1 MATYDWTGTDI
12 IPNGSGS
19 AVRADL
25 NDVLLALFSQ
35 NSSATEPPETVA
47 YMPWAD
53 TANGLYKIRNAANS
67 DWITLYQLDGEWTT
81 IALENGTA
89 AAPSLYFKDSG
100 TDTGVYSPDADQVAI
115 TTAGV
120 QRVNFNAGTEVVF
133 NDGGADVDF
142 RIEGDTEPNL
152 FKIDAGTDQVQVA
165 NLNGGPLSGTRNR
178 IINGAMAVD
187 ARNAGASQ
195 TFTAAAALAY
205 SVDRWYGYC
214 TGANVTGQQVQGAT
228 VGQYRYQFT
237 GAASVTAI
245 GFGQRIEQ
253 LNSADLAG
261 TTATLSVDLANSL
274 LTTVTWT
281 AYYATTANAFG
292 TLASPTRTQI
302 ATGTFTVTSTATRY
316 STNISI
322 PAAAT
327 TGIEIVFTVGA
338 QTSGTWTI
346 GDVQLER
353 GTVATPFERRNYGD
367 ELLRCQRYFLKTG
380 DIGSANEWVPGV
392 ATYAS
397 YGFAQ
402 ALAFDDLNDR
412 AFIIE
417 RFPTAMRVTG
427 TVTFYPG
434 RSGVTNTAGEIT
446 IYNGD
451 TSVTTTL
458 KPTASTR
465 GFEGYFSGTSTDA
478 KAYTMQYTVDSEL

>member
-35 NSSATEPPETVA
+35 NSSGTEPPETVA

-53 TANGLYKIRNAANS
+53 TANGLYKIRNAGNT

-165 NLNGGPLSGTRNR
+165 NLNGGPLAGARNR
-178 IINGAMAVD
+178 VLNGGMAID
-187 ARNAGASQ
+187 QRNSGVSQ
-195 TFTAAAALAY
+195 TITAAAALAY
-205 SVDRWYGYC
+205 SVDRWYAYC
-214 TGANVTGQQVQGAT
+214 TGANVTGQRVQGAT
-228 VGQYRYQFT
+228 AGQYRYQFT

-253 LNSADLAG
+253 INSADLAG

-346 GDVQLER
+346 GDAQLER
-353 GTVATPFERRNYGD
+353 GTVATPFERRSFGD
-367 ELLRCQRYFLKTG
+367 ELAICQRYYIDSRAGGSAENLIIGQALSSARIGASVFFPTTMRTTPSAIIYSPSTETAGKVAPYNDVSSDVGSGFVATSPKEGGIYYISGGSGMTTG
-380 DIGSANEWVPGV
+380 DYYSFKYSA
-392 ATYAS
+392 
-397 YGFAQ
+397 
-402 ALAFDDLNDR
+402 
-412 AFIIE
+412 
-417 RFPTAMRVTG
+417 
-427 TVTFYPG
+427 
-434 RSGVTNTAGEIT
+434 
-446 IYNGD
+446 
-451 TSVTTTL
+451 
-458 KPTASTR
+458 
-465 GFEGYFSGTSTDA
+465 DA
-478 KAYTMQYTVDSEL
+478 EL